1 MELFEAQ
8 NMDKEAEKRLER
20 VLIDFNK
27 DAEDDG
33 VLDID
38 IFFEEDEDE

>member
-1 MELFEAQ
+1 
-8 NMDKEAEKRLER
+8 MDKEDKTER
-20 VLIDFNK
+20 IIKEFNK

-38 IFFEEDEDE
+38 IFFEDDDE

>member
-1 MELFEAQ
+1 
-8 NMDKEAEKRLER
+8 MDEKEKRLER
-20 VLIDFNK
+20 VLMNFNK

-38 IFFEEDEDE
+38 IFFEEDDDEEC